1 MSIRFLGGSVPKVT
15 DEHREAMRTRI
26 QDAALSCFTRKGFA
40 GASMADIIKEA
51 DLSAGAVYV
60 YYSSKAELTLDAG
73 KRIMEQRAAELKD
86 FDTAA
91 EVPPPDRVFP
101 ALLNSILD
109 DNPFAPLLLQVW
121 AEASHTPDFAT
132 IAAEIYSDLTGRFEA
147 YLSLYFHREAGLD
160 EAAAHAKAHQ
170 IAPAVLAVM
179 QGSIVQT
186 AIFGTE
192 SRARITSSIEELL
205 AGLAG

>member
-1 MSIRFLGGSVPKVT
+1 MPKVT

-26 QDAALSCFTRKGFA
+26 QDAALACFTRKGFT

-73 KRIMEQRAAELKD
+73 RRIMEQRAAELKD
-86 FDTAA
+86 FEEAA
-91 EVPPPDRVFP
+91 EVPPPHEVFTR
-101 ALLNSILD
+101 LLDSILA

-121 AEASHTPDFAT
+121 GEASHAPDFAM
-132 IAAEIYSDLTGRFEA
+132 IAAEIYGDLTGRFEA
-147 YLSLYFHREAGLD
+147 YLRVYFRRGAGLED
-160 EAAAHAKAHQ
+160 DAAQAKAHQ
-170 IAPAVLAVM
+170 IAPAILAMM

-186 AIFGTE
+186 VIFGDE
-192 SRARITSSIEELL
+192 SRARVTRSIEALL
-205 AGLAG
+205 VHLES